1 MADKSKVRPLPP
13 SIFRRMRVALE
24 GDRQPLVRPSPEELQ
39 RQLDAL
45 HQELD
50 AHGSPIPKGLTE
62 AEKQAALDPGLG
74 PPLERDDMDPKPG
87 YKTSEF
93 WLTNLMV
100 LVVIPLLGW
109 LSNQA
114 TSPLVDILKD
124 LAGGNPVLAAVVL
137 ALKPAI
143 FAVLGWAAAELA
155 AKYAASR
162 ASVKVAHLQAHALRR
177 AA

>member
-1 MADKSKVRPLPP
+1 MADYSRLRPLPP
-13 SIFRRMRVALE
+13 SVFQRMRAALAAA
-24 GDRQPLVRPSPEELQ
+24 RQPLVGPTSEERA
-39 RQLDAL
+39 RQLADMG
-45 HQELD
+45 QELD
-50 AHGSPIPKGLTE
+50 AHGSPIPKGLTD

-74 PPLERDDMDPKPG
+74 PKEQVMETKPG
-87 YKTSEF
+87 YKTTEF

-109 LSNQA
+109 LANQA

-124 LAGGNPVLAAVVL
+124 IASGNAILAAVVL
-137 ALKPAI
+137 ALRPAI
-143 FAVLGWAAAELA
+143 FAVLGWAAAHLA

-162 ASVKVAHLQAHALRR
+162 ASVKVAHLQAHGLRR